1 MIDVL
6 LQFASED
13 QAAAIGEQL
22 GYTVRDPKTDKWVTT
37 TATLTLAI
45 CVIGEHYYPDG
56 TTTTGPHG
64 DTVPVLKGDSQYW
77 VMVRSLIEI
86 PLPPEILPFIVA
98 RDPGNPEIPTQIWA
112 GGID

>member
-6 LQFASED
+6 LQFASIN

-22 GYTVRDPKTDKWVTT
+22 GYTVRDPETGAGVTT

-56 TTTTGPHG
+56 TTTTGPNG
-64 DTVPVLKGDSQYW
+64 ETVPVLRGDNQYW

-86 PLPPEILPFIVA
+86 PLPPEILPFVVA
-98 RDPGNPEIPTQIWA
+98 RDSSNPEIPTQIWA
-112 GGID
+112 GGM

>member
-6 LQFASED
+6 LQFASQD

-22 GYTVRDPKTDKWVTT
+22 GYTVRDPETGAWDTT

-56 TTTTGPHG
+56 TTTTGLHG
-64 DTVPVLKGDSQYW
+64 EPVPMLKGDNRYW

-86 PLPPEILPFIVA
+86 PLPVEILPFIVA
-98 RDPGNPEIPTQIWA
+98 RDPSNPEIPTQIWA
-112 GGID
+112 GGM